1 MPLKAG
7 YQKIQWHGKHIPL
20 FRLRCFK
27 FKFECFLSNLSEV
40 KSVVFFLQLIRKFFK
55 RSLILLQSH
64 DWKEGYI
71 QRLVN
76 ILSGHVLN
84 STVEDVPTGIKLHIA
99 DIYLHE
105 LEKVGIGEVG
115 WIQLLWPRLG
125 TFEHFTN
132 WLVRIN

>member
-20 FRLRCFK
+20 FRLRCLK

-55 RSLILLQSH
+55 RSLVLLQSH
-64 DWKEGYI
+64 DWKEEHI

-115 WIQLLWPRLG
+115 WIQLL
-125 TFEHFTN
+125 
-132 WLVRIN
+132 

>member
-1 MPLKAG
+1 M
-7 YQKIQWHGKHIPL
+7 
-20 FRLRCFK
+20 
-27 FKFECFLSNLSEV
+27 

-99 DIYLHE
+99 DMYLHE

-115 WIQLLWPRLG
+115 WIQLL
-125 TFEHFTN
+125 
-132 WLVRIN
+132 